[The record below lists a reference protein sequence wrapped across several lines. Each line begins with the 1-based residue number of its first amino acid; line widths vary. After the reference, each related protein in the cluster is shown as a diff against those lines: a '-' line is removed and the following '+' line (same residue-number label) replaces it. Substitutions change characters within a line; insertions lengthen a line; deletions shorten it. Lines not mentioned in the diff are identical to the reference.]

1 MRKPSKKVLA
11 ALLFLSLTSSMPVW
25 ASNATKGLE
34 THTYDSS
41 GISYDAKTDRW
52 YYENTNGSIHEWV
65 SGDVLRNVA
74 VDKVTTGI
82 AQETK
87 DRVASVSS
95 ESSSQKAADASL
107 QKSIDEIS
115 QNAIRYTDDTHS
127 SISLRDSG
135 TTLSHLKDGTVAAGS
150 MEAITG
156 SQLASSDQAISKE
169 TADRKAAVSLEETMR
184 QNEDDA
190 LSNRIGTLSGKETV
204 YLSPDASLTG
214 NLSSLDAACDT
225 LSKDVAS
232 EKAASKEAIDAET
245 SKRQEEDAKIAR
257 AIGNASS
264 SANYIK
270 KNDSLYGKLS
280 TLDQKIDP
288 LKEKMEEEAKKNAH
302 AFDAET
308 QARKDADAALSDRL
322 GEFDAARET
331 FYLDPSKDKDIS
343 RNLVLLDHENAALA
357 DAIMQ
362 ERRDRREQMAGIKER
377 ASGRID
383 ALSKKAHEM
392 GAGGAA
398 LAGVQFD
405 TYREG
410 ESKWSLGAGMG
421 SHGSVNSS
429 ALGLSYHANENVSVN
444 GAFTIGSSD
453 TMWGLGLSVRP
464 GSPASS
470 ADLIPEMALLYDIDR
485 LDRIA
490 REDAQAMEQALED
503 VKQGKER

>member
-1 MRKPSKKVLA
+1 MRKPSQKVLA
-11 ALLFLSLTSSMPVW
+11 ALLFLSLTSSTSVW
-25 ASNATKGLE
+25 ANNATKGLE

-87 DRVASVSS
+87 DRVSSVSS
-95 ESSSQKAADASL
+95 EFSSQKAADASL

-135 TTLSHLKDGTVAAGS
+135 TALSHLKDGTVAAGS
-150 MEAITG
+150 KEAITG
-156 SQLASSDQAISKE
+156 SQLASSDQAISK
-169 TADRKAAVSLEETMR
+169 
-184 QNEDDA
+184 
-190 LSNRIGTLSGKETV
+190 
-204 YLSPDASLTG
+204 
-214 NLSSLDAACDT
+214 DAACDT
-225 LSKDVAS
+225 LAKDVAS

-245 SKRQEEDAKIAR
+245 SKRQEEDAKIAG

-264 SANYIK
+264 QAHYLK

-302 AFDAET
+302 AFDTET

-322 GEFDAARET
+322 GAFDAARET
-331 FYLDPSKDKDIS
+331 FYLDPSKDIS

-362 ERRDRREQMAGIKER
+362 ERRDRREQMAGIRER

-405 TYREG
+405 AYREG

-421 SHGSVNSS
+421 SHGSANSS

-470 ADLIPEMALLYDIDR
+470 ADLTPEMALLYDIDR

>member
-11 ALLFLSLTSSMPVW
+11 ALLFLSLTSSTSVL
-25 ASNATKGLE
+25 ANNATKGLE

-65 SGDVLRNVA
+65 SGDVFRNVA
-74 VDKVTTGI
+74 VDKVTNGI

-87 DRVASVSS
+87 DRLASVSS

-169 TADRKAAVSLEETMR
+169 TEDRKAAVSLEETVR
-184 QNEDDA
+184 QKEDDA

-204 YLSPDASLTG
+204 HLSPDASLTG

-225 LSKDVAS
+225 LAKDVAS

-288 LKEKMEEEAKKNAH
+288 LREKLEEEAKKNAH

-322 GEFDAARET
+322 GKFDAARET
-331 FYLDPSKDKDIS
+331 FYLDPSKDIS

-377 ASGRID
+377 VGGRTD

-405 TYREG
+405 AYREG

-421 SHGSVNSS
+421 SHGSANSS

-470 ADLIPEMALLYDIDR
+470 ADLTPEMALLYDIDR

-490 REDAQAMEQALED
+490 REDAKAMEQALED

>member
-1 MRKPSKKVLA
+1 MRTPSKKVLA
-11 ALLFLSLTSSMPVW
+11 ALLFLSLTSSTSVW
-25 ASNATKGLE
+25 ASDATKGLE

-52 YYENTNGSIHEWV
+52 YYENTNGYIHEWV

-74 VDKVTTGI
+74 VNKVTMGI
-82 AQETK
+82 VQETK

-115 QNAIRYTDDTHS
+115 QNAIRYTDDSHS
-127 SISLRDSG
+127 SISLSETG
-135 TTLSHLKDGTVAAGS
+135 TALSHLKDGTVASGS
-150 MEAITG
+150 MDAITG
-156 SQLASSDQAISKE
+156 SQLASSDHAISKE
-169 TADRKAAVSLEETMR
+169 TANRKAAVSLEETVR
-184 QNEDDA
+184 QSEDDA

-225 LSKDVAS
+225 LAKDVAS
-232 EKAASKEAIDAET
+232 EKAASKEAMDAET
-245 SKRQEEDAKIAR
+245 SKRQEEDAKIAG
-257 AIGNASS
+257 AIGDASS
-264 SANYIK
+264 LANYLK

-308 QARKDADAALSDRL
+308 QARKVADAAFSDRL
-322 GEFDAARET
+322 GAFDAARKT
-331 FYLDPSKDKDIS
+331 IYLDPSKDIS

-362 ERRDRREQMAGIKER
+362 ERADRRQQMAGIKER

-398 LAGVQFD
+398 LAGVRFD

-421 SHGSVNSS
+421 SHGSANSS

-470 ADLIPEMALLYDIDR
+470 ADLTPEMALLYDIDR

-490 REDAQAMEQALED
+490 REDAQAMEKALEA

>member
-25 ASNATKGLE
+25 ANNATKGLE
-34 THTYDSS
+34 THTSDSS

-65 SGDVLRNVA
+65 SGDVFRNVA

-115 QNAIRYTDDTHS
+115 QNAIRYTDDAHS

-169 TADRKAAVSLEETMR
+169 TADRKAAVSLEEKVR
-184 QNEDDA
+184 QSEDDA
-190 LSNRIGTLSGKETV
+190 LSNRIGTLSGKQTA
-204 YLSPDASLTG
+204 YLSSDASLTG

-225 LSKDVAS
+225 LAKDVAS

-245 SKRQEEDAKIAR
+245 SKRQEEDAKIAG

-264 SANYIK
+264 SANYLK

-322 GEFDAARET
+322 GAFDAARET
-331 FYLDPSKDKDIS
+331 FYLDPFKDIS

-362 ERRDRREQMAGIKER
+362 ERKDRREQMAGIRER

-405 TYREG
+405 AYEAG

-421 SHGSVNSS
+421 SHGSSNST

-444 GAFTIGSSD
+444 GAFTIGHSD

-464 GSPASS
+464 GSPSPS
-470 ADLIPEMALLYDIDR
+470 ADLTPEMALLYDIDR

>member
-1 MRKPSKKVLA
+1 MRKPSQKVLA
-11 ALLFLSLTSSMPVW
+11 ALLFLSLTSGMSVW
-25 ASNATKGLE
+25 ASDATKGLE

-87 DRVASVSS
+87 DRLASVSS

-107 QKSIDEIS
+107 QKSIDDIS
-115 QNAIRYTDDTHS
+115 QNAIRYTDGTHS

-135 TTLSHLKDGTVAAGS
+135 TLLSHLKDGTVAAGS

-169 TADRKAAVSLEETMR
+169 TEDRKVAVSLEETIR
-184 QNEDDA
+184 QSEDDA

-245 SKRQEEDAKIAR
+245 SKRQEEDAKIAG

-264 SANYIK
+264 QANYLK

-308 QARKDADAALSDRL
+308 QARKDADAAFSDRL
-322 GEFDAARET
+322 GAFDAARET
-331 FYLDPSKDKDIS
+331 FYLDSSKDIS

-362 ERRDRREQMAGIKER
+362 ERADRRQQIAGIKKR
-377 ASGRID
+377 VGGRID

-392 GAGGAA
+392 GADGAA

-405 TYREG
+405 AYEAG

-421 SHGSVNSS
+421 SHGSSNST

-444 GAFTIGSSD
+444 GAFTIGHSD

-464 GSPASS
+464 GSPSS
-470 ADLIPEMALLYDIDR
+470 TTDLTPEMALLYDIDR

-490 REDAQAMEQALED
+490 REDASAIEQALED

>member
-11 ALLFLSLTSSMPVW
+11 ALLFLSLTSSTSVW
-25 ASNATKGLE
+25 ANNATKGLE

-87 DRVASVSS
+87 DRLASVSS

-150 MEAITG
+150 MEAISG
-156 SQLASSDQAISKE
+156 GQLASSDQAISKE
-169 TADRKAAVSLEETMR
+169 TADRKAAVSLEKTVR
-184 QNEDDA
+184 QSEDDA
-190 LSNRIGTLSGKETV
+190 LSNRIGTLSGKESV
-204 YLSPDASLTG
+204 YLSPDASLIG

-225 LSKDVAS
+225 LSKDVAA

-245 SKRQEEDAKIAR
+245 SKRQEEDAKIAG

-264 SANYIK
+264 QANYLK

-308 QARKDADAALSDRL
+308 QARKEADAALSDRL

-331 FYLDPSKDKDIS
+331 FYLDPSKDIS

-405 TYREG
+405 AYREG

-421 SHGSVNSS
+421 SHGSANGS

-470 ADLIPEMALLYDIDR
+470 ADLTPEMALLYDIDR

>member
-1 MRKPSKKVLA
+1 MRKPSTKVLA

-25 ASNATKGLE
+25 ASDATKGLE

-52 YYENTNGSIHEWV
+52 YYENTNGYIHEWV
-65 SGDVLRNVA
+65 SGDVFRNVA
-74 VDKVTTGI
+74 VDKVTNGI

-87 DRVASVSS
+87 DRLASVSS

-184 QNEDDA
+184 QREDDA

-225 LSKDVAS
+225 LAKDVAS

-245 SKRQEEDAKIAR
+245 SKRQEEDAKIAG

-288 LKEKMEEEAKKNAH
+288 LKEKLEEEAKKNAH

-322 GEFDAARET
+322 GKFDAARET
-331 FYLDPSKDKDIS
+331 FYLDPSKDIS

-377 ASGRID
+377 VGGRTD

-405 TYREG
+405 AYREG

-421 SHGSVNSS
+421 SHGSANSS

-470 ADLIPEMALLYDIDR
+470 ADLTPEMALLYDIDR

-490 REDAQAMEQALED
+490 REDAQAMEQTLED
-503 VKQGKER
+503 VKLGKER

>member
-11 ALLFLSLTSSMPVW
+11 ALLFLSLTSSTSVW
-25 ASNATKGLE
+25 ANNATKGLE

-87 DRVASVSS
+87 DRLASVSS

-135 TTLSHLKDGTVAAGS
+135 TALSHLKDGTVAAGS

-156 SQLASSDQAISKE
+156 GQLASSDQAISKE
-169 TADRKAAVSLEETMR
+169 TADRKAAVSLEEKVR
-184 QNEDDA
+184 QSEDDA

-204 YLSPDASLTG
+204 YLSPDA
-214 NLSSLDAACDT
+214 ACDT
-225 LSKDVAS
+225 LAKDVAS
-232 EKAASKEAIDAET
+232 EKAASKEAMDAET
-245 SKRQEEDAKIAR
+245 SKRQEEDAKIAG

-264 SANYIK
+264 QANYIK

-308 QARKDADAALSDRL
+308 QARKEADAALSDRL
-322 GEFDAARET
+322 GTFDAARET
-331 FYLDPSKDKDIS
+331 FYLDPSKDIS

-362 ERRDRREQMAGIKER
+362 ERRDRREQMAGIRER

-405 TYREG
+405 AYREG

-421 SHGSVNSS
+421 SHGSANSS

-470 ADLIPEMALLYDIDR
+470 ADLTPEMALLYDIDR

>member
-11 ALLFLSLTSSMPVW
+11 ALLFLSLTSSTSVL
-25 ASNATKGLE
+25 ANNATKGLE

-65 SGDVLRNVA
+65 SGDVFRNVA
-74 VDKVTTGI
+74 VDKVTNGI

-87 DRVASVSS
+87 DRLASVSS

-169 TADRKAAVSLEETMR
+169 TEDRKAAVSLEETVR
-184 QNEDDA
+184 QKEDDA

-204 YLSPDASLTG
+204 HLSPDASLTG

-225 LSKDVAS
+225 LAKDVAS

-288 LKEKMEEEAKKNAH
+288 LREKLEEEAKKNAH

-322 GEFDAARET
+322 GKFDAARET
-331 FYLDPSKDKDIS
+331 FYLDSSKDIS
-343 RNLVLLDHENAALA
+343 RNLVPLDHENAALA

-377 ASGRID
+377 VGGRTD

-405 TYREG
+405 AYREG

-421 SHGSVNSS
+421 SHGSANSS

-470 ADLIPEMALLYDIDR
+470 ADLTPEMALLYDIDR

-490 REDAQAMEQALED
+490 REDAKAMEQALED

>member
-11 ALLFLSLTSSMPVW
+11 ALLFLSLTSSMSVW
-25 ASNATKGLE
+25 ASDATKGLE
-34 THTYDSS
+34 THTHDSS

-87 DRVASVSS
+87 DRLASVSS

-135 TTLSHLKDGTVAAGS
+135 TTLSHLKGGTVAAGS

-184 QNEDDA
+184 QREDDA

-214 NLSSLDAACDT
+214 NLSSLDATCDT
-225 LSKDVAS
+225 LAKDVAS

-245 SKRQEEDAKIAR
+245 AKRQEEDAKIAG

-264 SANYIK
+264 QANYLK

-302 AFDAET
+302 AFDQET
-308 QARKDADAALSDRL
+308 QARKQADAALSDRL
-322 GEFDAARET
+322 GAFDAARET
-331 FYLDPSKDKDIS
+331 FYLDSSKNIS

-362 ERRDRREQMAGIKER
+362 ERADRRQQMAGIKER
-377 ASGRID
+377 VGGRID

-405 TYREG
+405 AYREG

-421 SHGSVNSS
+421 SHGSANSS

-470 ADLIPEMALLYDIDR
+470 ADLTPEMALLYDIDR

>member
-1 MRKPSKKVLA
+1 MRKPSQKVLA
-11 ALLFLSLTSSMPVW
+11 ALLFLSLTSSMSAW
-25 ASNATKGLE
+25 ASDATKGLE

-52 YYENTNGSIHEWV
+52 YYENTNGYIHEWV
-65 SGDVLRNVA
+65 SGDVFRNVA
-74 VDKVTTGI
+74 VDKVTNGI

-87 DRVASVSS
+87 DRLASVSS

-107 QKSIDEIS
+107 QKSIDKIS

-169 TADRKAAVSLEETMR
+169 TADRKAAVSLEEKVR
-184 QNEDDA
+184 QSEDDA
-190 LSNRIGTLSGKETV
+190 LSNRIGTLSGKETA
-204 YLSPDASLTG
+204 YLSSDASLTG

-225 LSKDVAS
+225 LAKDVAS
-232 EKAASKEAIDAET
+232 EKAASKEAIDAEA
-245 SKRQEEDAKIAR
+245 SKRQEEDAKIAG

-264 SANYIK
+264 QANYLK

-308 QARKDADAALSDRL
+308 QARKEADAALSDRL
-322 GEFDAARET
+322 GAFDAARET
-331 FYLDPSKDKDIS
+331 FYLDPSKDIS

-357 DAIMQ
+357 DAILQ

-405 TYREG
+405 AYREG

-421 SHGSVNSS
+421 SHGSANSS

-470 ADLIPEMALLYDIDR
+470 ADLTPEMALLYDIDR